1 MEAKERILVKA
12 HELFSRYGIRSVSMD
27 DIATELGMSKKTLYQ
42 YYMDK
47 DELVN
52 AVFEEIFVAKRA
64 QCLECRKLGENMIH
78 EVFLSFD
85 MVQEMLANMNP
96 AVLFDMKKYHPTAF
110 KKFQDFQNNFLYKM
124 IKENLLKGVEEEL
137 YRPEIDVETLTR
149 FRLHSIMLSFDPE
162 VFPSNKTN
170 LVQIEQQLMEH
181 FLYGLATA
189 KGQKLIQKYKHQR
202 TKTLVR

>member
-1 MEAKERILVKA
+1 MRI
-12 HELFSRYGIRSVSMD
+12 
-27 DIATELGMSKKTLYQ
+27 TKKT
-42 YYMDK
+42 DFSSA
-47 DELVN
+47 N
-52 AVFEEIFVAKRA
+52 SFSIFYRA
-64 QCLECRKLGENMIH
+64 
-78 EVFLSFD
+78 
-85 MVQEMLANMNP
+85 
-96 AVLFDMKKYHPTAF
+96 
-110 KKFQDFQNNFLYKM
+110 
-124 IKENLLKGVEEEL
+124 
-137 YRPEIDVETLTR
+137 EIDVETLTR